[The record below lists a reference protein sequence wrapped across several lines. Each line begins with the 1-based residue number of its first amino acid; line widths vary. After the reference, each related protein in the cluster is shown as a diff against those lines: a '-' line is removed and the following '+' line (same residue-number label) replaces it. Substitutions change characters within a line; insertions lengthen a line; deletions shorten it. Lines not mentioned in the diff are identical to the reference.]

1 MLNAGCL
8 DYAALA
14 SRCRTNNEFRR
25 LHIDLENTLAPAEL
39 SVIKTFVDTQGPDA
53 QGRAWLGALQ
63 KLSPSLLEKPQA
75 YQRHV
80 IAARAT
86 LYREPGSDI
95 GKKGLLV
102 AFTGVARR
110 LMLPVCVVL
119 QLIDSRRW
127 DVVVLRKYGSKSFLS
142 GLEDVPGDFAGLI
155 RHLQRALRA
164 SRYRRRIT
172 LGTSGGGS
180 AAIMAAL
187 LMGADRGLSI
197 CGSESKT
204 RAGNWL
210 RWRLRIGRVAASAF
224 GRELWYVYGSDFA
237 QDVQSAHLLRTLYGG
252 ELHPIPG
259 ADVHN
264 VFSWLLERGRLAA
277 YLEDLIE

>member
-1 MLNAGCL
+1 MLDDGPLN
-8 DYAALA
+8 YAALA

-25 LHIDLENTLAPAEL
+25 LHIELENTLAPAEL
-39 SVIKTFVDTQGPDA
+39 REIKRFVDTQGPDA
-53 QGRAWLGALQ
+53 RGRGWIGALQ
-63 KLSPSLLEKPQA
+63 KLSPELFDAPQA
-75 YQRHV
+75 YQRHAV
-80 IAARAT
+80 ASRAT
-86 LYREPGSDI
+86 LYRDPASDI
-95 GKKGLLV
+95 GKKSLLV
-102 AFTGVARR
+102 ALTGDARR
-110 LMLPVCVVL
+110 LMLPVCVIL

-142 GLEDVPGDFAGLI
+142 GLEDIPGNFPGMI
-155 RHLQRALRA
+155 RHLQRALPA

-210 RWRLRIGRVAASAF
+210 RWRLRMGRIGAAAF

-237 QDVQSAHLLRTLYGG
+237 QDVQSARLLRKLYGG
-252 ELHPIPG
+252 KLHPIPG
-259 ADVHN
+259 ADMHN
-264 VFSWLLERGRLAA
+264 VFSWLLDRGQLAGC
-277 YLEDLIE
+277 LEALIE